1 MSITPGRSPEG
12 VAFLPALRYN
22 ATIDERRYTPRA
34 HLDESGERHVQKG
47 LVLLAGQE
55 HCDTLQFH
63 VLVSVKENK
72 AGVSSSANLGGDALH
87 LVQK

>member
-1 MSITPGRSPEG
+1 M
-12 VAFLPALRYN
+12 
-22 ATIDERRYTPRA
+22 
-34 HLDESGERHVQKG
+34 QKG

-63 VLVSVKENK
+63 VLVSVKYK